1 MDWLRIFFFDF
12 KRKKK
17 MKMEKNKK
25 NFFRSSCVC
34 FEFPMQKQTQFI
46 ESDKKK
52 LNSLNCAF
60 LEV

>member
-1 MDWLRIFFFDF
+1 
-12 KRKKK
+12 